1 MVEREISIS
10 PMVKWLTKRFN
21 KKDKKKGEKVQKTK
35 LLRERKFETAE
46 KGLDEEQVVNSV
58 NDPVAQYGASLDPLL
73 ETTVTNAE
81 QLAASIKMKARAE
94 AEAEAE
100 RIISQAKQ
108 EVQEIKLSAEI
119 AAEAKLATEK
129 KAEDI
134 LATVRRKT
142 EIIETEAKQ
151 RTLLYLLRAREEI
164 ERQIREDYKRA
175 YARLSS
181 SLQDL
186 MSEGQNI
193 EGELKNKRAKLWE
206 SKSFELKEYEAA
218 LLKTSEEVTPPLETS
233 ASTKTEIEPDV
244 TSKEEKTEQSAQLQ
258 EEATEEKTEQP
269 VRLQGEVPEEKT
281 EQPAQLQEEATEEKT
296 EQPVRLQ
303 GEVPEEKTEQPAQLQ
318 EEATVSEPTEEVTEG
333 PLGQHPPEEI
343 PGREETNST
352 QLKPG
357 DSQTLYTGEVELA
370 IAIPVE
376 LKMVSKL
383 YNYLQAIP
391 DIKILRTTG
400 SWDRG
405 TTITV
410 VADKPIPLIST
421 ISRIPGVEVIA
432 ELSQQDSSVKGASS
446 SRLRAGGKEAKR
458 IKLTLKE
465 AQSP

>member
-10 PMVKWLTKRFN
+10 PMVKWITKRFN

-35 LLRERKFETAE
+35 LLRERKFETAK

-193 EGELKNKRAKLWE
+193 EGELKNKRATLWE

-244 TSKEEKTEQSAQLQ
+244 TSKEEKTEQS
-258 EEATEEKTEQP
+258 
-269 VRLQGEVPEEKT
+269 
-281 EQPAQLQEEATEEKT
+281 AQLQEEATEEKT